1 MPTPHT
7 NDNNFPLELTVKHIE
22 KGVSLRHAPRDFLRD
37 LNVDNAS
44 TGLVAGIL
52 GLSVGVVHIS
62 AGSAAGLDSSF
73 IMIWVI
79 SYLMINGLFGIF
91 LPAYYRLPM
100 PMANS
105 IPGALM
111 FAAVIPVVG
120 LEAALGATLIAGA
133 ISLVAGLSGVMGIV
147 MRLMPMPIVM
157 GMVAGMLLSFG
168 LNMIQPL
175 ESAIVPAAIMIL
187 AFFLSARLLRKVPPL
202 IVSMLAGIAYLIA
215 TGVDLSGVEAT
226 IRFPEFIMPAFTLNA
241 FLAYGLPLAIILV
254 GMETPAGVGLIKGMG
269 YKEVPANGITAV
281 GGVGTMVSA
290 FFNLHST
297 CIAAPMTGICASPEA
312 GKHEKRWV
320 AAVVAGA
327 IFVVAAPFYG
337 YVVSLLEATPQY
349 FIAIIAGL
357 ALMRVI
363 TSAMAIAFGG
373 KKHEM
378 GALFAFLIA
387 ASGIQILDIGATF
400 WALVLGVVV
409 SMIFETKDFEFAS
422 NAHPLKKQP
431 TD

>member
-1 MPTPHT
+1 M
-7 NDNNFPLELTVKHIE
+7 KHIE
-22 KGVSLRHAPRDFLRD
+22 KGVSLKYAPRDFLRD

-62 AGSAAGLDSSF
+62 AGTAAGLDSSF

-79 SYLMINGLFGIF
+79 SYLMINGLFGLF
-91 LPAYYRLPM
+91 MPAYYRLPL

-111 FAAVIPVVG
+111 FAAVIPVIG
-120 LEAALGATLIAGA
+120 LEAALGASLIAGA
-133 ISLVAGLSGVMGIV
+133 ITLIAGLTGVMGIV
-147 MRLMPMPIVM
+147 MRLIPMPIVM
-157 GMVAGMLLSFG
+157 GMVGGMLLSFG
-168 LNMIQPL
+168 LNMVEPL
-175 ESAIVPAAIMIL
+175 ESAIVPASIMIL
-187 AFFLSARLLRKVPPL
+187 AFFISSRLFRKIPPL
-202 IVSMLAGIAYLIA
+202 VVAMLAGILYLIA
-215 TGVDLSGVEAT
+215 TGVDLSGIAAT
-226 IRFPEFIMPAFTLNA
+226 IRFPEFIVPEFTLGA
-241 FLAYGLPLAIILV
+241 FLTYGLPLAIILV
-254 GMETPAGVGLIKGMG
+254 GMETPAGVGLLKGMG

-281 GGVGTMVSA
+281 GGLGTMVSS

-312 GKHEKRWV
+312 GTHDKRWV
-320 AAVVAGA
+320 AAVIAGA

-337 YVVSLLEATPQY
+337 YVVSLLEATPRY

-363 TSAMAIAFGG
+363 TSSMAIAFAG
-373 KKHEM
+373 KKHEI

-387 ASGIQILDIGATF
+387 ASGIQILGIGATF

-409 SMIFETKDFEFAS
+409 SAIFETKDFEFIFTREIA
-422 NAHPLKKQP
+422 KKSG
-431 TD
+431 

>member
-1 MPTPHT
+1 M
-7 NDNNFPLELTVKHIE
+7 KHIE
-22 KGVSLRHAPRDFLRD
+22 KGVSLRHAPSDFLRD
-37 LNVDNAS
+37 MNVDNVS

-62 AGSAAGLDSSF
+62 AGTAAGLDSSF

-91 LPAYYRLPM
+91 MPAYYRLPM

-133 ISLVAGLSGVMGIV
+133 ISLVAGLAGVMGIV

-168 LNMIQPL
+168 LNMVRPL
-175 ESAIVPAAIMIL
+175 ENAIVPAAIMIL

-202 IVSMLAGIAYLIA
+202 IVSMLAGVIYLMA
-215 TGVDLSGVEAT
+215 TGVDLSGIQAT
-226 IRFPEFIMPAFTLNA
+226 IRFPEFIMPQFTLNA

-281 GGVGTMVSA
+281 GGIGTMVLPD
-290 FFNLHST
+290 NYDRGDY
-297 CIAAPMTGICASPEA
+297 P
-312 GKHEKRWV
+312 
-320 AAVVAGA
+320 AGA
-327 IFVVAAPFYG
+327 VF
-337 YVVSLLEATPQY
+337 
-349 FIAIIAGL
+349 
-357 ALMRVI
+357 R
-363 TSAMAIAFGG
+363 
-373 KKHEM
+373 
-378 GALFAFLIA
+378 
-387 ASGIQILDIGATF
+387 
-400 WALVLGVVV
+400 
-409 SMIFETKDFEFAS
+409 KDAD
-422 NAHPLKKQP
+422 K
-431 TD
+431 

>member
-1 MPTPHT
+1 M
-7 NDNNFPLELTVKHIE
+7 KHIE

-62 AGSAAGLDSSF
+62 AGTAAGLDSSF

-79 SYLMINGLFGIF
+79 SYLMINGLFGLF
-91 LPAYYRLPM
+91 MPAYYRLPL

-120 LEAALGATLIAGA
+120 LEAALGASLIAGA
-133 ISLVAGLSGVMGIV
+133 IALVAGLTGVMGIV
-147 MRLMPMPIVM
+147 MRLIPMPIVM

-168 LNMIQPL
+168 LNMVSPL
-175 ESAIVPAAIMIL
+175 EDAMLPATIMIL
-187 AFFLSARLLRKVPPL
+187 AFFISARLFRKVPPL
-202 IVSMLAGIAYLIA
+202 IVAMLAGILYLSV
-215 TGVDLSGVEAT
+215 TGVDFSGVQAT
-226 IRFPEFIMPAFTLNA
+226 IRFPEFILPAFTLNA

-254 GMETPAGVGLIKGMG
+254 GMETPAGVGLLKGMG

-281 GGVGTMVSA
+281 GGLGTMFSA

-312 GKHEKRWV
+312 GTHDKRWV

-337 YVVSLLEATPQY
+337 YVVSLLEATPRY

-363 TSAMAIAFGG
+363 TSAMAIAFSGR
-373 KKHEM
+373 KHEM

-409 SMIFETKDFEFAS
+409 SLIFETKDFEFLA
-422 NAHPLKKQP
+422 NQDVLKKEP
-431 TD
+431 AK

>member
-1 MPTPHT
+1 M
-7 NDNNFPLELTVKHIE
+7 KHIE
-22 KGVSLRHAPRDFLRD
+22 KGISLRHAPGAFVRD

-79 SYLMINGLFGIF
+79 SYLMINGLFG
-91 LPAYYRLPM
+91 LLVPAYYRLPL

-133 ISLVAGLSGVMGIV
+133 ISLVAGLTGVMGMV
-147 MRLMPMPIVM
+147 MRLIPMPIVM

-168 LNMIQPL
+168 LNMVKPL
-175 ESAIVPAAIMIL
+175 ENAIVPATIMIL
-187 AFFLSARLLRKVPPL
+187 AFFISARLFRKIPPL
-202 IVSMLAGIAYLIA
+202 VTAMLAGIVYLIA
-215 TGVDLSGVEAT
+215 TGVDLSGIEAT
-226 IRFPEFIMPAFTLNA
+226 IRFPEFIAPEFTLGA

-254 GMETPAGVGLIKGMG
+254 GMETPAGVGLLKGMG
-269 YKEVPANGITAV
+269 YQQVPANGITAI
-281 GGVGTMVSA
+281 GGLGTMVSS

-297 CIAAPMTGICASPEA
+297 CIAAPMTGICSSPEA
-312 GKHEKRWV
+312 GEHDKRWV
-320 AAVVAGA
+320 AAVIAGA
-327 IFVVAAPFYG
+327 IFVVFAPFYG
-337 YVVSLLEATPQY
+337 YVVSLLEATPNY
-349 FIAIIAGL
+349 FITIIAGL

-363 TSAMAIAFGG
+363 TSSMAIAFSG

-387 ASGIQILDIGATF
+387 ASGIQILEIGATF
-400 WALVLGVVV
+400 WALVLGVIV
-409 SMIFETKDFEFAS
+409 SMIFETKDFEFAKGKP
-422 NAHPLKKQP
+422 AAA
-431 TD
+431 

>member
-1 MPTPHT
+1 M
-7 NDNNFPLELTVKHIE
+7 KHIE
-22 KGVSLRHAPRDFLRD
+22 KGVSLRHAPRDFMRD

-62 AGSAAGLDSSF
+62 AGTAAGLNSSF

-79 SYLMINGLFGIF
+79 SYLMINGLFGLF
-91 LPAYYRLPM
+91 MPAYYRLPL

-111 FAAVIPVVG
+111 FAAVIPVIG
-120 LEAALGATLIAGA
+120 IEAALGASLIAGA
-133 ISLVAGLSGVMGIV
+133 ITLIAGITGVMGIV
-147 MRLMPMPIVM
+147 MRLIPMPIVM
-157 GMVAGMLLSFG
+157 GMVGGMLLSFG
-168 LNMIQPL
+168 LNMVEPL
-175 ESAIVPAAIMIL
+175 ESAIVPASIMIL
-187 AFFLSARLLRKVPPL
+187 AFFISSRLFRKIPPL
-202 IVSMLAGIAYLIA
+202 VVAMLAGILYLIA
-215 TGVDLSGVEAT
+215 TGVDLSGIEAT
-226 IRFPEFIMPAFTLNA
+226 IRFPEFIIPEFTLGA
-241 FLAYGLPLAIILV
+241 FLTYGLPLAIILV
-254 GMETPAGVGLIKGMG
+254 GMETPAGVGLLKGMG

-281 GGVGTMVSA
+281 GGLGTMVSA

-312 GKHEKRWV
+312 GTHDKRWV
-320 AAVVAGA
+320 AAVIAGA

-337 YVVSLLEATPQY
+337 YVVSLLEATPRY

-363 TSAMAIAFGG
+363 TSSMAIAFSG
-373 KKHEM
+373 KKHEI

-387 ASGIQILDIGATF
+387 ASGIQILGIGSTF
-400 WALVLGVVV
+400 WALVLGVIV
-409 SMIFETKDFEFAS
+409 SAIFETKDFEFIFSREVA
-422 NAHPLKKQP
+422 KKSG
-431 TD
+431 

>member
-1 MPTPHT
+1 M
-7 NDNNFPLELTVKHIE
+7 KHIE

-37 LNVDNAS
+37 LNAENAS

-62 AGSAAGLDSSF
+62 AGTSAGLDSSF

-79 SYLMINGLFGIF
+79 SYLMINGLFGLF
-91 LPAYYRLPM
+91 MPAYYRLPL

-111 FAAVIPVVG
+111 FAAVIPVIG
-120 LEAALGATLIAGA
+120 LEAALGASLIAGA
-133 ISLVAGLSGVMGIV
+133 ITLVAGVTGVMGIV
-147 MRLMPMPIVM
+147 MRLIPMPIVM
-157 GMVAGMLLSFG
+157 GMVGGMLLSFG
-168 LNMIQPL
+168 LNMVKPL
-175 ESAIVPAAIMIL
+175 ESAIVPASIMIL

-202 IVSMLAGIAYLIA
+202 VVAMLAGILYLIA
-215 TGVDLSGVEAT
+215 TGVDLSGIEAT
-226 IRFPEFIMPAFTLNA
+226 VRFPEFIMPEFTLGA
-241 FLAYGLPLAIILV
+241 FLTYGLPLAIILV
-254 GMETPAGVGLIKGMG
+254 GMETPAGVGLVKGMG

-297 CIAAPMTGICASPEA
+297 CIAAPMTGVCASPEA
-312 GKHEKRWV
+312 GVHDKRWV
-320 AAVVAGA
+320 AAVIAGA
-327 IFVVAAPFYG
+327 IFVLAAPFYG
-337 YVVSLLEATPQY
+337 YVVSLLEATPRY

-363 TSAMAIAFGG
+363 TSSMAIAFAG
-373 KKHEM
+373 KKHEI

-387 ASGIQILDIGATF
+387 ASGIQILGIGATF

-409 SMIFETKDFEFAS
+409 SAIFETKDFEFIFTREVA
-422 NAHPLKKQP
+422 KKSG
-431 TD
+431 

>member
-1 MPTPHT
+1 MR
-7 NDNNFPLELTVKHIE
+7 HIE
-22 KGVSLRHAPRDFLRD
+22 KGISLRRAPGDFLRD

-62 AGSAAGLDSSF
+62 AGTAAGLESSF

-79 SYLMINGLFGIF
+79 GYLMINGLFGLF
-91 LPAYYRLPM
+91 MPAYYRLPL

-120 LEAALGATLIAGA
+120 LEAALGATFIAGA
-133 ISLVAGLSGVMGIV
+133 ISLVAGLTGVMGVV
-147 MRLMPMPIVM
+147 MRLIPMPIVM

-168 LNMIQPL
+168 LNMVEPL
-175 ESAIVPAAIMIL
+175 ENALLPASIMIL
-187 AFFLSARLLRKVPPL
+187 AFFLSARLFRKIPPL
-202 IVSMLAGIAYLIA
+202 VVAMLAGIVYLVA
-215 TGVDLSGVEAT
+215 TGVDLSGIEAT
-226 IRFPEFIMPAFTLNA
+226 IRFPEFIVPEFTLAA

-254 GMETPAGVGLIKGMG
+254 GMETPAGVGLVKGMG
-269 YKEVPANGITAV
+269 YKQVPANGITAV
-281 GGVGTMVSA
+281 GGLGTMVSA

-297 CIAAPMTGICASPEA
+297 CIAAPMTGVCSSPEA
-312 GKHEKRWV
+312 GDHDKRWV
-320 AAVVAGA
+320 AAVIAGA
-327 IFVVAAPFYG
+327 IFVIFAPFYG
-337 YVVSLLEATPQY
+337 YVVSLLEVTPRY
-349 FIAIIAGL
+349 FIVIIAGL

-363 TSAMAIAFGG
+363 TSSMAIAFSG

-387 ASGIQILDIGATF
+387 ASGIQILEIGATF

-409 SMIFETKDFEFAS
+409 SLIFETKDFEFVTER
-422 NAHPLKKQP
+422 NVLKVGQAK
-431 TD
+431 

>member
-1 MPTPHT
+1 M
-7 NDNNFPLELTVKHIE
+7 KHIE
-22 KGVSLRHAPRDFLRD
+22 KGVSLRHAPRDFIRD
-37 LNVDNAS
+37 LNADNAS

-62 AGSAAGLDSSF
+62 AGTSAGLDSSF

-79 SYLMINGLFGIF
+79 SYLMINGLFGVF
-91 LPAYYRLPM
+91 MPAYYRLPL

-111 FAAVIPVVG
+111 FAAIIPVVG
-120 LEAALGATLIAGA
+120 LEAALGASLIAGA
-133 ISLVAGLSGVMGIV
+133 ITLVAGLTGVMGFV

-157 GMVAGMLLSFG
+157 GMVGGMLLSFG
-168 LNMIQPL
+168 LKMVNPL
-175 ESAIVPAAIMIL
+175 EGSLVPASIMIL
-187 AFFLSARLLRKVPPL
+187 AFFISARLFRKIPPL
-202 IVSMLAGIAYLIA
+202 IVSLLAGLAYLIV
-215 TGVDLSGVEAT
+215 TGVDLSGIEAT
-226 IRFPEFIMPAFTLNA
+226 IRFPEFIMPEFTFRA
-241 FLAYGLPLAIILV
+241 FLTYGLPLAIILV
-254 GMETPAGVGLIKGMG
+254 GMETPAGVGLVKGMG

-281 GGVGTMVSA
+281 GGLGTMVSA

-297 CIAAPMTGICASPEA
+297 CIAAPMTGVCASPEA
-312 GKHEKRWV
+312 GSHDKRWV
-320 AAVVAGA
+320 AAVIAGA
-327 IFVVAAPFYG
+327 IFVIGAPFYG
-337 YVVSLLEATPQY
+337 YVVSLLEATPSY

-363 TSAMAIAFGG
+363 TSAMSIAFAG

-387 ASGIQILDIGATF
+387 ASGVQIFGIGATF

-409 SMIFETKDFEFAS
+409 SMIFETKDFEFVFTRGDTK
-422 NAHPLKKQP
+422 NVI
-431 TD
+431 